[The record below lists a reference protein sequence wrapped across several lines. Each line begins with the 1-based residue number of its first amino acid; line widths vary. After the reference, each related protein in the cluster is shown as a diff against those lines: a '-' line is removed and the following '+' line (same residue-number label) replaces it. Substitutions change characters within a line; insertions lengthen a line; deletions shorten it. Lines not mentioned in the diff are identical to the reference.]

1 MAAMQLF
8 LGSLGPVVRV
18 ALGMKAV
25 TINQYGDQSVLN
37 YADVE
42 RREPK
47 SDEVLVQTR
56 AAAVNPV
63 DWKIR
68 DGLGEM
74 FGLKLPIVLGCEIA
88 GTIEKVG
95 NDVRDFKEGAAV
107 YGYVSLERNGG
118 YAEYTIAKTDEIAPK
133 PESLDFE
140 NAAAVAVGALT
151 SWQAIFDIANLQS
164 GQRILITGASGGVGS
179 MAVQLAKAKGA
190 FVIATA
196 SGKNEDFVRSLGA
209 DEFVDYTR
217 EKFEE
222 MVKEVDVVYDT
233 VGGDTLERSFQT
245 LKRGGFLVTTVAPP
259 SEEKAEKFDVRIA
272 MVGVEPSAKQL
283 GEINQL
289 IAAGKLKTHVA
300 TVLPLAEV
308 RKAHQ
313 LSESGRTRGKIILR
327 PG

>member
-1 MAAMQLF
+1 
-8 LGSLGPVVRV
+8 
-18 ALGMKAV
+18 MKAV

-118 YAEYTIAKTDEIAPK
+118 YAEYTIAKTDEIALK

-140 NAAAVAVGALT
+140 NAAAIAVGALT
-151 SWQAIFDIANLQS
+151 SWQAIFDTANLQS

-217 EKFEE
+217 EKFEAV
-222 MVKEVDVVYDT
+222 VKEVDVVYDT

>member
-1 MAAMQLF
+1 
-8 LGSLGPVVRV
+8 
-18 ALGMKAV
+18 MKAV

-37 YADVE
+37 YGDVE
-42 RREPK
+42 RPEPK

-56 AAAVNPV
+56 AVAVNPV

-68 DGLGEM
+68 DGLGEL

-95 NDVRDFKEGAAV
+95 DDVRDFMEGAAV
-107 YGYVSLERNGG
+107 YGYVSLQRNGG
-118 YAEYTIAKTDEIAPK
+118 YAEYTIAKTDEIALK

-151 SWQAIFDIANLQS
+151 SWQAIFDTANLQG

-190 FVIATA
+190 VVIATA
-196 SGKNEDFVRSLGA
+196 
-209 DEFVDYTR
+209 
-217 EKFEE
+217 
-222 MVKEVDVVYDT
+222 
-233 VGGDTLERSFQT
+233 
-245 LKRGGFLVTTVAPP
+245 
-259 SEEKAEKFDVRIA
+259 
-272 MVGVEPSAKQL
+272 GVQPSAQQL
-283 GEINQL
+283 GEINRL

>member
-1 MAAMQLF
+1 
-8 LGSLGPVVRV
+8 
-18 ALGMKAV
+18 MKAV

-37 YADVE
+37 YVDVE
-42 RREPK
+42 RPEPK

-88 GTIEKVG
+88 GTIQKVG
-95 NDVRDFKEGAAV
+95 NEVRDFKEGAAV
-107 YGYVSLERNGG
+107 YGYVSLQRNGG
-118 YAEYTIAKTDEIAPK
+118 YAEYTIAKTDEIALK

-151 SWQAIFDIANLQS
+151 SWQAIFDTANLQG

-190 FVIATA
+190 LVIATA

-217 EKFEE
+217 EKFEAV
-222 MVKEVDVVYDT
+222 VKGVDVVYDT